1 MLNRTQAEVMQ
12 SWSERAGPV
21 VSICCITYN
30 HESYIS
36 QAIDSLLMQETD
48 FPFEII
54 VHDDAS
60 TDGTTEIVLEYAGK
74 YPNIIKPIIQTENQ
88 YTKGGLINLRF
99 TFPKAKGE
107 YVALCEG
114 DDYWTDCTKLQK
126 QVQFLEHHPEYVITY
141 TDTQPFDDNGKVDV
155 NFGGARRD
163 LAAIELKKASPIF
176 TLTTCFRNVIKEI
189 PLDLMSARYGDLVM
203 WSLLGHYGK
212 GKYLSSIIPAA
223 YRVHDDGVHSKKT
236 SREKYEMAVITR
248 AALYA
253 YYMRRGDR
261 ELSLHFKSDVFI
273 YSLRSIGAK
282 GAAKLILKRIFK
294 KLIA

>member
-1 MLNRTQAEVMQ
+1 MQ

-21 VSICCITYN
+21 ASICCITYN

-36 QAIDSLLMQETD
+36 QAIDSFLMQETD

-60 TDGTTEIVLEYAGK
+60 TDGTTEIVLKYAEK

-88 YTKGGLINLRF
+88 YAKGGLINLRF

-126 QVQFLEHHPEYVITY
+126 QVQFLEHHPEYIITY
-141 TDTQPFDDNGKVDV
+141 TDTQPFDVNGKVDV
-155 NFGGARRD
+155 NFGGARKD
-163 LAAIELKKASPIF
+163 LTAIELKMASPIF
-176 TLTTCFRNVIKEI
+176 TLTTCFRNVLNEI
-189 PLDLMSARYGDLVM
+189 PLDLMSARHGDLVM

-223 YRVHDDGVHSKKT
+223 YRVHDGGVHSKKT

-253 YYMRRGDR
+253 YYMRLGDR

-273 YSLRSIGAK
+273 YSLRSMGPK
-282 GAAKLILKRIFK
+282 GAAELIFKKLFK

>member
-1 MLNRTQAEVMQ
+1 MNRTQAEVMQ
-12 SWSERAGPV
+12 SWSEHARPV
-21 VSICCITYN
+21 VSICCVTYN
-30 HESYIS
+30 HEGYIG
-36 QAIDSLLMQETD
+36 QAINGFLLQETD
-48 FPFEII
+48 FPFEIL

-60 TDGTTEIVLEYAGK
+60 TDGTTEIVLKYAEK

-88 YTKGGLINLRF
+88 YAKGGLINLRF
-99 TFPKAKGE
+99 TFPKAKGK

-126 QVQFLEHHPEYVITY
+126 QVQFLEHNPEYVITY
-141 TDTQPFDDNGKVDV
+141 TDTQPFDENGKVDV

-163 LAAIELKKASPIF
+163 LAAIELKKANPIY
-176 TLTTCFRNVIKEI
+176 TLTTCFRNVLNEI

-223 YRVHDDGVHSKKT
+223 YRVHDGGVHSKKT
-236 SREKYEMAVITR
+236 NREKYEMAVITR

-253 YYMRRGDR
+253 YYMRIGDR
-261 ELSLHFKSDVFI
+261 ELSLHFKSGVFI
-273 YSLRSIGAK
+273 SSLRSMGAIGA
-282 GAAKLILKRIFK
+282 AELIFKKIFK
-294 KLIA
+294 KLVA